1 MQGAQNK
8 FTLDFRD
15 NPELKEAFAQNQ
27 VGQKVVFEVTAQINE
42 LNDESVSGTIEAI
55 ELEGADDNE
64 NEDDPEVKPDKTSPV
79 MLVMGKDGGAAPDD
93 ASGEASPPAAK

>member
-55 ELEGADDNE
+55 ELEGQDDPD
-64 NEDDPEVKPDKTSPV
+64 EDDPEVKPDKTSPV
-79 MLVMGKDGGAAPDD
+79 MLVMGKDGGATPDD
-93 ASGEASPPAAK
+93 SGEASPPAAK